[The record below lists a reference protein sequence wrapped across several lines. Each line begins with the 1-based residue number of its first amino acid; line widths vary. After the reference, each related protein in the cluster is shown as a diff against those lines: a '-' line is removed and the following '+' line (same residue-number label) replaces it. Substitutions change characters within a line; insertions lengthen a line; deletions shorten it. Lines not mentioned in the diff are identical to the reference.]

1 MTMTKE
7 QRCEL
12 LKLAREAKAKKK
24 IVRDEAKPV
33 VKRGRKKKTEDI
45 IEPDINPDPVE
56 EQEKVVEEQE
66 KVVEDNVVE
75 DNVVVEDPVKKVKPK
90 KIKEPVNTLTLE
102 MPDDQP
108 DVIYETE
115 IRKKPKKKIIKRIVY
130 EDNSDDEI
138 EEEIIDNRKKK
149 SEVKKTVKPVKL
161 NENKNENIIREPEP
175 VKKEPLLNFF
185 NC

>member
-1 MTMTKE
+1 MTKE

-24 IVRDEAKPV
+24 IDRDEAKPV

-45 IEPDINPDPVE
+45 KESDINPD
-56 EQEKVVEEQE
+56 VEEQE

-75 DNVVVEDPVKKVKPK
+75 DNVVVEEQVKDPVKKPK
-90 KIKEPVNTLTLE
+90 KVKEPVNTLTLE

-115 IRKKPKKKIIKRIVY
+115 IRKKPKKKIVKRIVY
-130 EDNSDDEI
+130 EDDSDDSI
-138 EEEIIDNRKKK
+138 EEVIVDNRKKK
-149 SEVKKTVKPVKL
+149 SEVKKIVKPVKL
-161 NENKNENIIREPEP
+161 NEIEKQPEPDP
-175 VKKEPLLNFF
+175 VKKESLFNFF

>member
-56 EQEKVVEEQE
+56 EQEKVVE
-66 KVVEDNVVE
+66 DNVVE
-75 DNVVVEDPVKKVKPK
+75 DNVVVEDPVKKPKPK
-90 KIKEPVNTLTLE
+90 KIKDPVNTLTLE

-108 DVIYETE
+108 DIIYETE
-115 IRKKPKKKIIKRIVY
+115 IRRRPKKKIVKKIIY
-130 EDNSDDEI
+130 EDDSDDSV
-138 EEEIIDNRKKK
+138 EEVIVDNRKKK
-149 SEVKKTVKPVKL
+149 ASVKEVKKPVKL
-161 NENKNENIIREPEP
+161 NEIEKQPEPEP
-175 VKKEPLLNFF
+175 VKKESSFNFF

>member
-56 EQEKVVEEQE
+56 EQEKVVE
-66 KVVEDNVVE
+66 DNVVE

-115 IRKKPKKKIIKRIVY
+115 IRRRPKKKIVKKIIY

-149 SEVKKTVKPVKL
+149 SEVKKIVKPVKL
-161 NENKNENIIREPEP
+161 NEIEKQPEPDP
-175 VKKEPLLNFF
+175 VKKESPFNFF

>member
-56 EQEKVVEEQE
+56 EQEKVVE
-66 KVVEDNVVE
+66 DNVVE

-108 DVIYETE
+108 DIIYETE
-115 IRKKPKKKIIKRIVY
+115 IRRRPKKKIVKKIIY
-130 EDNSDDEI
+130 EDDSDDSV
-138 EEEIIDNRKKK
+138 EEVIVDNRKKK
-149 SEVKKTVKPVKL
+149 ASVKEVKKPVKL
-161 NENKNENIIREPEP
+161 NEIEKQPEPEP
-175 VKKEPLLNFF
+175 VKKESSFNFF

>member
-1 MTMTKE
+1 MTKE
-7 QRCEL
+7 QRIEL

-24 IVRDEAKPV
+24 VERDEAKPE
-33 VKRGRKKKTEDI
+33 VKRGRKKKEVI
-45 IEPDINPDPVE
+45 VEPDINPDP
-56 EQEKVVEEQE
+56 VEEQE

-75 DNVVVEDPVKKVKPK
+75 DNVVVEEQVKDPVKKPK
-90 KIKEPVNTLTLE
+90 KVKEPVNTLTLE

-115 IRKKPKKKIIKRIVY
+115 IRRRPKKKIVKRIVY
-130 EDNSDDEI
+130 EDDSDDSI
-138 EEEIIDNRKKK
+138 EEVIVDNRKKK

-161 NENKNENIIREPEP
+161 NEIEKQPEPDP
-175 VKKEPLLNFF
+175 VKKESLFNFF

>member
-45 IEPDINPDPVE
+45 IEPDINPDP
-56 EQEKVVEEQE
+56 VEEQE

-161 NENKNENIIREPEP
+161 NENENIITEPEP
-175 VKKEPLLNFF
+175 VKKESSFNFF

>member
-1 MTMTKE
+1 MTKE
-7 QRCEL
+7 QRIEL

-24 IVRDEAKPV
+24 VERDEAKPE
-33 VKRGRKKKTEDI
+33 VKRGRKKKEVI
-45 IEPDINPDPVE
+45 VEPDINPEP
-56 EQEKVVEEQE
+56 VEEQE

-90 KIKEPVNTLTLE
+90 KVKENVNTLTLE
-102 MPDDQP
+102 LPTDQP

-149 SEVKKTVKPVKL
+149 SEVKKIVKPVKL

>member
-1 MTMTKE
+1 MPMTKE
-7 QRCEL
+7 QRIEL

-24 IVRDEAKPV
+24 VERDEAKPE
-33 VKRGRKKKTEDI
+33 VKRGRKKKEDI
-45 IEPDINPDPVE
+45 SVKEDINPDPVVE
-56 EQEKVVEEQE
+56 EPVVEEP
-66 KVVEDNVVE
+66 VVEE
-75 DNVVVEDPVKKVKPK
+75 PVVEDPVKKVKPK
-90 KIKEPVNTLTLE
+90 KIKENVNTLTLE

>member
-1 MTMTKE
+1 MLTKE

-24 IVRDEAKPV
+24 IDRDEAKPV
-33 VKRGRKKKTEDI
+33 VKRGRKKKEDI
-45 IEPDINPDPVE
+45 KESDINPDP
-56 EQEKVVEEQE
+56 VEEQE

-90 KIKEPVNTLTLE
+90 KIKENVNTLTLE

-115 IRKKPKKKIIKRIVY
+115 IRRRPKKKIVKKIIY
-130 EDNSDDEI
+130 EDDSDDSV
-138 EEEIIDNRKKK
+138 EEVIVDNRKKK
-149 SEVKKTVKPVKL
+149 ASVKEVKKPVKL
-161 NENKNENIIREPEP
+161 NEIEKQPEPEP
-175 VKKEPLLNFF
+175 VKKESSFNFF

>member
-1 MTMTKE
+1 MLTKE

-56 EQEKVVEEQE
+56 EQEKVVE
-66 KVVEDNVVE
+66 DNVVE

-90 KIKEPVNTLTLE
+90 KIKENVNTLTLE

-115 IRKKPKKKIIKRIVY
+115 IRRRPKKKIVKRIVY
-130 EDNSDDEI
+130 EDDSDDSI

-149 SEVKKTVKPVKL
+149 TVKEVKKPVKL
-161 NENKNENIIREPEP
+161 NEIEKQPEPEP
-175 VKKEPLLNFF
+175 VKKESSFNFF

>member
-1 MTMTKE
+1 MPMTKE

-33 VKRGRKKKTEDI
+33 VKRGRKKKEDI
-45 IEPDINPDPVE
+45 KESDINPDP
-56 EQEKVVEEQE
+56 VEEQE

-90 KIKEPVNTLTLE
+90 KIKENVNTLTLE

-115 IRKKPKKKIIKRIVY
+115 IRRRPKKKIIKRIVY

>member
-1 MTMTKE
+1 MLTKE

-24 IVRDEAKPV
+24 IDRDEAKPV

-56 EQEKVVEEQE
+56 EQEKVVE
-66 KVVEDNVVE
+66 DNVVE

-90 KIKEPVNTLTLE
+90 KIKENVNTLTLE

-115 IRKKPKKKIIKRIVY
+115 IRRRPKKKIVKKIIY
-130 EDNSDDEI
+130 EDDSDDSV
-138 EEEIIDNRKKK
+138 EEVIVDNRKKK
-149 SEVKKTVKPVKL
+149 ASVKEVKKPVKL
-161 NENKNENIIREPEP
+161 NEIEKQPEPEP
-175 VKKEPLLNFF
+175 VKKESSFNFF

>member
-1 MTMTKE
+1 MPMTRE
-7 QRCEL
+7 ERCEL
-12 LKLAREAKAKKK
+12 LKLAREAKIKKK
-24 IVRDEAKPV
+24 IERDEAKPV

-45 IEPDINPDPVE
+45 IEPDINPDP
-56 EQEKVVEEQE
+56 VEEQE

-130 EDNSDDEI
+130 EDDSDDSI
-138 EEEIIDNRKKK
+138 EEVIVDNRKKK
-149 SEVKKTVKPVKL
+149 TVKEVKKPVKL
-161 NENKNENIIREPEP
+161 NENKNENIITEPES